1 VQGRTDTAEN
11 TVGNGMTGLLLLVL
25 LLLAALAMPAGAG
38 AERPTTKGVFNNIC
52 QVSHRAPDDPI
63 VFPGSPGASH
73 SHDFAGNVSTNAFST
88 PKSLRS
94 NPTNCDHYEA
104 GRKGDR
110 AGYWFP
116 TLSVAGVPVTP
127 RTVTAY
133 YQSGYRRTAKIRPF
147 PKDLKMLAGDAS
159 GRVDGRRTGINI
171 VCANAAGT
179 LVEGTRTVA
188 PTCAPGTPLVG
199 RVRFPDCWDGR
210 RMDSRDHK
218 SHMAY
223 SRFKT
228 KTRYVCPRSHPV
240 LVPQL
245 ILEVIWDTPA
255 GPLTK
260 LASGDI
266 STWHA
271 DFMNGWAMRKQ
282 AQLVNDCLV
291 PDLYCGLRDAP
302 VSPPRKHRRRA
313 AGRASTVATPAAHNA
328 NPLFCRLRI

>member
-1 VQGRTDTAEN
+1 LIAEK
-11 TVGNGMTGLLLLVL
+11 GLRDSMSRRLLLVL
-25 LLLAALAMPAGAG
+25 AAAAVLVAPAGAS
-38 AERPTTKGVFNNIC
+38 AERPETKGVFNNIC
-52 QVSHRAPDDPI
+52 HFSHRAPDDPI

-73 SHDFAGNVSTNAFST
+73 SHDFAGNVGTDAFST

-94 NPTNCDHYEA
+94 DPTNCDHYA
-104 GRKGDR
+104 PGTRRKGDR

-116 TLSVAGVPVTP
+116 TLSVAGLPVTP
-127 RTVTAY
+127 STVTAY
-133 YQSGYRRTAKIRPF
+133 YQSGYRKTRKIRPF
-147 PKDLKMLAGDAS
+147 PARLKMLAGDSS
-159 GRVDGRRTGINI
+159 GRVDGRRNGINI

-210 RMDSRDHK
+210 RNDSGDHK

-223 SRFKT
+223 SRFRGK
-228 KTRYVCPRSHPV
+228 KNYVCPRSHPV

-245 ILEVIWDTPA
+245 ILEIIWDTPA

-282 AQLVNDCLV
+282 TQLVSDCLV
-291 PDLYCGLRDAP
+291 PDLYCGLRDSP
-302 VSPPRKHRRRA
+302 VSPPRKRRRHVAGGPSAVA
-313 AGRASTVATPAAHNA
+313 ARAGHID
-328 NPLFCRLRI
+328 PLFCRIRI